1 MIGYLKGKVISFDD
15 TNVIIETG
23 GVGYDVACSA
33 SVYQKLVSDG
43 FGEAFIYTAVKEDG
57 IFLYGFNSVEEKKI
71 FLQLISV
78 SGVGPKMG
86 ITVLSSMSIAELTL
100 AIATSN
106 VKALSSVKGLG
117 KKTAER
123 IILELK
129 EKVAGDFDASTGE
142 ISVSPAKKANQD
154 AVMALV
160 SLGFNKAE
168 SEKAVVSAENSGA
181 KSIEEIIAYAL
192 KNIK

>member
-1 MIGYLKGKVISFDD
+1 MIGYLKGKIISFDE
-15 TNVIIETG
+15 TSVIIETG
-23 GVGYDVACSA
+23 GVGYEVACSN
-33 SVYQKLVSDG
+33 SVYQKLVNNG
-43 FGEAFIYTAVKEDG
+43 EGEAYIYTAVKEDG
-57 IFLYGFNSVEEKKI
+57 IFLYGFNSIEEKKI

-106 VKALSSVKGLG
+106 VKALSSIKGLG

-129 EKVAGDFDASTGE
+129 EKVAGDFDSSTGE
-142 ISVSPAKKANQD
+142 ISVAPVKKANQD
-154 AVMALV
+154 AVIALA
-160 SLGFNKAE
+160 SLGFSKAE
-168 SEKAVVSAENSGA
+168 SEKAVISAEQSGA
-181 KSIEEIIAYAL
+181 TSIEDIIAYAL